1 MEVFVFFLL
10 FIVIKVVERRERDDD
25 ECDDDDAIIIMSPN
39 VREKRKKSEAAV
51 LHLKNVKNTQICR
64 LAHFF
69 RERPKSFQ
77 SLLITPTTSEEVNEE
92 DF

>member
-1 MEVFVFFLL
+1 MMMNAMMMMPSSS
-10 FIVIKVVERRERDDD
+10 
-25 ECDDDDAIIIMSPN
+25 CSPEE
-39 VREKRKKSEAAV
+39 REKRKKSEAAV
-51 LHLKNVKNTQICR
+51 LHLKNVKNTQKICR

-69 RERPKSFQ
+69 RKRPKSS

>member
-1 MEVFVFFLL
+1 MMNAMMMMPSSS
-10 FIVIKVVERRERDDD
+10 
-25 ECDDDDAIIIMSPN
+25 CSPEE
-39 VREKRKKSEAAV
+39 REKRKKSEAAV

-69 RERPKSFQ
+69 RKRPKSS
-77 SLLITPTTSEEVNEE
+77 SLLITTPREEVNEE

>member
-1 MEVFVFFLL
+1 MEVFVFFL

-51 LHLKNVKNTQICR
+51 LHLKNVKNTQKICR

-69 RERPKSFQ
+69 RKRPKSS